1 LATVQGRVT
10 EHNRLND
17 LVLARLINKSHGAG
31 VISAMEVEQLD
42 ETWLDFFKAV
52 VIELPHMQ
60 ARQKHI
66 DNLFREF
73 ENSHPTY
80 GQRFKQ

>member
-1 LATVQGRVT
+1 MATAQGRVT

-17 LVLARLINKSHGAG
+17 LVMARLINKAHGAG
-31 VISAMEVEQLD
+31 VISAMEVPQLD
-42 ETWLDFFKAV
+42 ETWMDFFKGV

-66 DNLFREF
+66 DNLFSEF
-73 ENSHPTY
+73 ERSHPTY
-80 GQRFKQ
+80 GQRFQQ